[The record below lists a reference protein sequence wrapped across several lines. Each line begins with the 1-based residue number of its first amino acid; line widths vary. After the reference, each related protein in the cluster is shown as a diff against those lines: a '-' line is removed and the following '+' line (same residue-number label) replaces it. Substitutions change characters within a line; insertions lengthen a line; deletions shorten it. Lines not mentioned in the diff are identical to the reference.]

1 MWGGNSLT
9 SMALDVLRAAGDRSG
24 LFPKASDPGPPDRL
38 RWDDP
43 LLYGLAFIVGLV
55 PIIAVLVRGA
65 AWGAEPTVGMLFCV
79 ISGGALSRH
88 ALGTYLTGHHRY
100 RAEER
105 SGS

>member
-1 MWGGNSLT
+1 MV
-9 SMALDVLRAAGDRSG
+9 LDVLRHAGDRSG
-24 LFPKASDPGPPDRL
+24 LFPKAADPGGPPDRL

-79 ISGGALSRH
+79 LSGGALSRH
-88 ALGTYLTGHHRY
+88 ALGTCLAGHHRY
-100 RAEER
+100 TGEER